1 MVDSSRMDPRDA
13 QPRSTP
19 GAHVDGPGAPAGEA
33 SVVDLSSPPT
43 SEPGA
48 LGALLREVA
57 GTAAGAGAIELR
69 PGELFGDTYRIVRR
83 LGAGGMGVV
92 YLARDLTLQ
101 REVAVKVHHARFGTE
116 RLYREALAMAQLAH
130 PNVVAVHGVGQVD
143 GRFYIAM
150 EYVPGDNF
158 AGWRAAAP
166 RSWRAVLDV
175 MLGVG
180 EGLAAAHA
188 AGFVHRDVK
197 PPNIL
202 VGDDGR
208 PRVGDFG
215 LVRVTSDGGRG
226 DDHDDAPGLDDA
238 HAAAV
243 AETLAPPGRAVS
255 GATPNP
261 EALGRELTAIGTTLG
276 TPAYMAPEQLAGRAV
291 DARADQFA
299 FCVVLYEALYGERPW
314 PGKHVAALREEI
326 AATPPRTP
334 TRAGVPAWL
343 WPALRRGL
351 ARTPAERYPDLAA
364 LLAVLRRP
372 PRRGRAV
379 AAVAAALALAAIG
392 AALVIRSPDGPP
404 SCDVAGAPAAA
415 AWGPTPSSKVVANY
429 VRLDPQAGPDAA
441 HALSAG
447 LDAWSARW
455 QRAAV
460 TSCDSIAAGRWTAAI
475 SKASRACLRD
485 GLAALRAR
493 VAQATSAPPV
503 RAEVDLPDPDAC
515 GDPARLIGQPP
526 APAET
531 IVGAWRGDF
540 GGLVMRRVGDEL
552 WGVYGHD
559 AGTVRGRVVG
569 DRFVGWWCE
578 APSRRA
584 PGDAGDVEMQVIVDA
599 DGVRAIAGR
608 WRYGAAGDWDD
619 RWDLTAAPGPEPAAL
634 AARFADAAAFCAHP

>member
-1 MVDSSRMDPRDA
+1 MDQRDA
-13 QPRSTP
+13 RTRSTP
-19 GAHVDGPGAPAGEA
+19 DALTDPPGAAVGEPSA
-33 SVVDLSSPPT
+33 IDLSSPPG
-43 SEPGA
+43 SEPGT

-57 GTAAGAGAIELR
+57 GTSVGAGAGELR

-150 EYVPGDNF
+150 EYVPGDNL

-166 RSWRAVLDV
+166 RAWRAVLDV

-202 VGDDGR
+202 VGHDGR

-215 LVRVTSDGGRG
+215 LVRVTSDGGR
-226 DDHDDAPGLDDA
+226 DDGAAADAPGGADA
-238 HAAAV
+238 HAVAV
-243 AETLAPPGRAVS
+243 AETLAPAGRS
-255 GATPNP
+255 GVTPSS

-314 PGKHVAALREEI
+314 PGKSVAALRDEI
-326 AATPPRTP
+326 AAMPPRAP

-351 ARTPAERYPDLAA
+351 ARAPEDRYPDLAA

-372 PRRGRAV
+372 PRRGRV
-379 AAVAAALALAAIG
+379 IAALAAALVVAAIA
-392 AALVIRSPDGPP
+392 AALVIRAQHGPP
-404 SCDVAGAPAAA
+404 SCAVAGAPAAA
-415 AWGPTPSSKVVANY
+415 VWGPTPSSEVVANY
-429 VRLDPQAGPDAA
+429 VRLDPQRGPDAA
-441 HALSAG
+441 HALSTG

-460 TSCDSIAAGRWTAAI
+460 TSCDSIEAGRWSAAI
-475 SKASRACLRD
+475 SRASQTCLRTT
-485 GLAALRAR
+485 LAALRAR

-515 GDPARLIGQPP
+515 GDPARLVGAPP
-526 APAET
+526 APADT
-531 IVGAWRGDF
+531 IVGGWRGDF

-559 AGTVRGRVVG
+559 DGTVRGRVIG

-584 PGDAGDVEMQVIVDA
+584 PGDAGDVEMQVIVDR

-608 WRYGAAGDWDD
+608 WRYGADGDWDD
-619 RWDLTAAPGPEPAAL
+619 RWDLTAASGPMPDAL
-634 AARFADAAAFCAHP
+634 TARFADAAAFCAHP

>member
-1 MVDSSRMDPRDA
+1 MDQRDA
-13 QPRSTP
+13 LTRSTP

-33 SVVDLSSPPT
+33 SAVDLSSPPA
-43 SEPGA
+43 SEPGT

-57 GTAAGAGAIELR
+57 GTSAGAGANELR

-150 EYVPGDNF
+150 EYVTGDNL
-158 AGWRAAAP
+158 AGWRAATP

-202 VGDDGR
+202 VGHDGR

-215 LVRVTSDGGRG
+215 LVRVTSDGGRDGG
-226 DDHDDAPGLDDA
+226 DDDVAAGPDDA
-238 HAAAV
+238 HAVAV
-243 AETLAPPGRAVS
+243 AATLAPAGRSAS
-255 GATPNP
+255 GATPSP

-314 PGKHVAALREEI
+314 PGKSVAALRDEI
-326 AATPPRTP
+326 AATPPRPP

-351 ARTPAERYPDLAA
+351 ARAPEERYPDLAA

-372 PRRGRAV
+372 PRRGRVV
-379 AAVAAALALAAIG
+379 AAIAAALVLAAIVV
-392 AALVIRSPDGPP
+392 ALVMRSRHGRP

-415 AWGPTPSSKVVANY
+415 AWGPTPSSKIVANY
-429 VRLDPQAGPDAA
+429 VRLDPQRGPDAA

-460 TSCDSIAAGRWTAAI
+460 TSCDSIEARRWSPAI
-475 SKASRACLRD
+475 SDASQACLRST
-485 GLAALRAR
+485 LAALRAR
-493 VAQATSAPPV
+493 VARATSAPPV

-515 GDPARLIGQPP
+515 GDPARLVGGPP

-531 IVGAWRGDF
+531 IVGGWRGDF
-540 GGLVMRRVGDEL
+540 GGLVMRRIGDEL

-559 AGTVRGRVVG
+559 DGTVRGRVIG

-584 PGDAGDVEMQVIVDA
+584 PGDAGDVEMQVIVDR

-608 WRYGAAGDWDD
+608 WRYGADGDWDD
-619 RWDLTAAPGPEPAAL
+619 RWDLTAAPGPMPEAL
-634 AARFADAAAFCAHP
+634 VARFADAATFCVHP